1 MIGPQQITSWLL
13 RTLSLNPERALANAA
28 PTPQQR
34 RRDRA
39 DQFAAIRHR
48 HGTRSGQAKR
58 ARRSARLHAAEL
70 DGRA

>member
-1 MIGPQQITSWLL
+1 MIGPHQITSLVL
-13 RTLSLNPERALANAA
+13 RTLNLNPERALANAA

-48 HGTRSGQAKR
+48 YGTRSEQAKR
-58 ARRSARLHAAEL
+58 AARSTRLHAAEL
-70 DGRA
+70 NGRA